1 MHNMYIYNY
10 LYKMM
15 DPEISLA
22 IVNVL
27 ALLIFLN
34 ISPSLRHIFL
44 EYSFYYSYGR
54 VTGRKQI
61 DVI

>member
-1 MHNMYIYNY
+1 
-10 LYKMM
+10 MM

>member
-1 MHNMYIYNY
+1 
-10 LYKMM
+10 MM
-15 DPEISLA
+15 DPENLSCHRQCFGI
-22 IVNVL
+22 ID
-27 ALLIFLN
+27 ILN